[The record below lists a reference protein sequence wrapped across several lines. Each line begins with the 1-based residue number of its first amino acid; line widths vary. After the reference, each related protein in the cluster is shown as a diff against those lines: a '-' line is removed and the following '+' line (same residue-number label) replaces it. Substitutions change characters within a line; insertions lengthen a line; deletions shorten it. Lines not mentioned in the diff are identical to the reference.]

1 MAPIFRKSA
10 PASTVDGSRSFV
22 CYANL
27 SRLQADASLTTA
39 TDPIKGESMRKLIV
53 ASAFAALMA
62 SAPAMAASPGGSVG
76 GGAAARGGISSL
88 ASPLRAAQVVL
99 PVRQVRL
106 AQ

>member
-1 MAPIFRKSA
+1 
-10 PASTVDGSRSFV
+10 
-22 CYANL
+22 
-27 SRLQADASLTTA
+27 
-39 TDPIKGESMRKLIV
+39 MRKLIV

-76 GGAAARGGISSL
+76 GGAAARAEYSSL

-99 PVRQVRL
+99 PVLPVRQVRL

>member
-1 MAPIFRKSA
+1 
-10 PASTVDGSRSFV
+10 
-22 CYANL
+22 
-27 SRLQADASLTTA
+27 
-39 TDPIKGESMRKLIV
+39 MRKLIV

-76 GGAAARGGISSL
+76 GEAAAGAKYSSL
-88 ASPLRAAQVVL
+88 ASPLRAAQVVQ